1 MSRIR
6 TSKSLPDIPIPGGD
20 VLTPR
25 RKLAVEWG
33 ISDKTASRMNLPT
46 TYVGN
51 TAYVPRDASVK
62 ILAAGIE
69 PKEPAPQTSS
79 FNEAAAVLCGAGN
92 RPVIIQAGS

>member
-6 TSKSLPDIPIPGGD
+6 KSKPLKSLPDIPIPGGD

-62 ILAAGIE
+62 ILAAGISRKNQ
-69 PKEPAPQTSS
+69 PPRHRRATRPPRSC
-79 FNEAAAVLCGAGN
+79 AVLETDL
-92 RPVIIQAGS
+92 